1 MRKDRTILEHPGTPP
16 LTMAEKPTIYVE
28 TTIPSFLTARPSGD
42 LITAARQLVA
52 RQWWEQDNSIVDEVR
67 KARREILESFGWDF
81 EKMSRDVMARQ
92 EKSGHPRVSVPLR
105 APEVAETAK
114 PKVAETGAG
123 YGAEE
128 RAQ

>member
-1 MRKDRTILEHPGTPP
+1 MTFD
-16 LTMAEKPTIYVE
+16 
-28 TTIPSFLTARPSGD
+28 D
-42 LITAARQLVA
+42 
-52 RQWWEQDNSIVDEVR
+52 SIVEEVR
-67 KARREILESFGWDF
+67 KARREILESFGGDF

-92 EKSGHPRVSVPLR
+92 EKSSHPRVSVPLR
-105 APEVAETAK
+105 MLKAEETAK